1 MVQEK
6 RQKAWLSC
14 RNENNNVVPFEG
26 KRSDVWSEIKLRL
39 GRVDS

>member
-6 RQKAWLSC
+6 RQVRYLSC
-14 RNENNNVVPFEG
+14 RNENNNAVTFER
-26 KRSDVWSEIKLRL
+26 KRGDVWSETKFRF